1 MTEYI
6 FNTNEGTLSGFPQE
20 EDFPTHR
27 ANKRVSVM
35 SSKEFK
41 IISENYPHCDSLLSD
56 VENIK
61 HCRLDAFSNCILGTI
76 KTPTFPY
83 DENPQQ
89 TFGFYLGKDEIIF
102 ISDNQEINSIFL
114 RLEKHTF
121 GKSSLVKFFLGVL
134 EYLIRNDS
142 IYLQNIEDELSKLE
156 ESLLSTIPQNFYEDI
171 LRYRKILSKLHAYY
185 DQLTDLGQD
194 MEENFSGILSPEE
207 CALWQVYTNRTER
220 LHNHTERLI
229 EYLLQIREL
238 YQSQLAAQQN
248 KVITFL
254 TVVTTIFLPLTL
266 IAGWYGINF
275 SNMLAFKWNYGYLAV
290 IILSVIIIAAEII
303 YFKKKKM
310 L

>member
-1 MTEYI
+1 M
-6 FNTNEGTLSGFPQE
+6 
-20 EDFPTHR
+20 
-27 ANKRVSVM
+27 
-35 SSKEFK
+35 
-41 IISENYPHCDSLLSD
+41 
-56 VENIK
+56 
-61 HCRLDAFSNCILGTI
+61 
-76 KTPTFPY
+76 
-83 DENPQQ
+83 
-89 TFGFYLGKDEIIF
+89 
-102 ISDNQEINSIFL
+102 
-114 RLEKHTF
+114 
-121 GKSSLVKFFLGVL
+121 

-266 IAGWYGINF
+266 IAGWYGMNF
-275 SNMLAFKWNYGYLAV
+275 TGMPELTWKLGYPAV
-290 IILSVIIIAAEII
+290 IAISAIISVILVII
-303 YFKKKKM
+303 FKRKKW

>member
-56 VENIK
+56 VENIN
-61 HCRLDAFSNCILGTI
+61 HCRSDAFSDCILGTI

-83 DENPQQ
+83 DENSHQ

-266 IAGWYGINF
+266 IAGWYGMNF

-290 IILSVIIIAAEII
+290 IILSVIIIVAEII